1 MDGDFYKNMYELHH
15 KAHPKELI
23 VGWYST
29 GSEITDHTVLI
40 HHDFYANETQL
51 PIVHLTVETDLRK
64 ANLGMKAYVSS
75 AIGLD
80 ADKPLAVQFLPIP
93 LELAT
98 FEAERVT
105 VDALMRG
112 RNPEHESVSP
122 LASDLANLETSV
134 SKLLEMLADT
144 SAYVDKVLAGKAPAD
159 AKIGR
164 FLAETVSAL
173 PRVEHAAFERMFHD
187 SLQDL
192 LMAVYL
198 ANLTRTQLA
207 LSEKLERI
215 EMP

>member
-1 MDGDFYKNMYELHH
+1 MYELHH
-15 KAHPKELI
+15 KAHPKEVI

-64 ANLGMKAYVSS
+64 AGLGMKAYVSS
-75 AIGLD
+75 AIGLEPER
-80 ADKPLAVQFLPIP
+80 PLAVQFLPIS

-112 RNPEHESVSP
+112 RSADNESISP
-122 LASDLANLETSV
+122 LASDLANLETSI

-144 SAYVDKVLAGKAPAD
+144 SAYVDKVLAGKAPANT
-159 AKIGR
+159 KIGR
-164 FLAETVSAL
+164 FLADTVSAL
-173 PRVEHAAFERMFHD
+173 PKVDHGAFEKMFHD

-207 LSEKLERI
+207 LAEKLERI